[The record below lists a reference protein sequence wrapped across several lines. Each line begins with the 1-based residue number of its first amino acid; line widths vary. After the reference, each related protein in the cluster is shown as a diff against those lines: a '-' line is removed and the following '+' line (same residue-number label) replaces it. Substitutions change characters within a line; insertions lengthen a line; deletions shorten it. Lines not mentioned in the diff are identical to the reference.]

1 MEVLIANDL
10 DELSHK
16 AADWICKYIE
26 KTLKKQDRFTIVLS
40 GGNTPKK
47 LYQLLAS
54 PVYIHKINW
63 EKIHFFWGDERYVPF
78 SDIRNN
84 AKLAVDSLLDH
95 VPAKKENIHLIRTDI
110 KPEDA
115 AVEYEKLLHTYFP
128 DRNHSFD
135 LALLGMGDNAH
146 TLSLFPGYPVVL
158 EKEKWVVSFWLQ
170 EQQMHRIT
178 LTAPVINAAARIIF
192 LVSGGDKATALHHV
206 LSEEY
211 NPELYPAQVI
221 QPYCGELFW
230 WVDEAAAV
238 NL

>member
-1 MEVLIANDL
+1 MEVLIAKDL
-10 DELSHK
+10 DELSLK
-16 AADWICKYIE
+16 VADWICKYIE
-26 KTLKKQDRFTIVLS
+26 KTLKKQERFTIVLS
-40 GGNTPKK
+40 GGNTPEK

-54 PVYIHKINW
+54 PAYIDKIEW

-78 SDIRNN
+78 DDIRNN
-84 AKLAVDSLLDH
+84 ARMAFDVLLNH
-95 VPAKKENIHLIRTDI
+95 VPVKKENIHIISTDI

-115 AVEYEKLLHTYFP
+115 AIEYEKLLHLYFP

-135 LALLGMGDNAH
+135 LVLLGMGDNAH
-146 TLSLFPGYPVVL
+146 TLSLFPGYSVVL

-178 LTAPVINAAARIIF
+178 LTAPVINAATRIIF
-192 LVSGGDKATALHHV
+192 LVSGSGKAVALQQV
-206 LSEEY
+206 LSREY
-211 NPELYPAQVI
+211 HPEFYPSQVI
-221 QPYCGELFW
+221 QPYFGELFW